1 MDLRECYEELGGSY
15 AEAVGRMLSDSLIR
29 KFLHRFPEDG
39 TFETLK
45 RGFYAH
51 NDAEAFEAAHTL
63 KGVTLNLGLGD
74 LARSSS
80 ALTEALRGGR
90 KEGAEKAMQDVER
103 DYAAAVA
110 VIGRLDT

>member
-1 MDLRECYEELGGSY
+1 MNLRECYEELGGSY
-15 AEAVGRMLSDSLIR
+15 EEAVGRMLSDSLIR
-29 KFLHRFPEDG
+29 KFLWKFPEDE

-45 RGFYAH
+45 KGFYAH
-51 NDAEAFEAAHTL
+51 DDAGAFEAAHTL

-90 KEGAEKAMQDVER
+90 KDGAEEAMRAVER

-110 VIGRLDT
+110 VIGRLE